1 MWHLGMVLCWR
12 DRALDGL
19 VDADKCEA
27 AAEEFQM
34 ALEAAARFWEA
45 PQDLYIVE
53 LGVPWH
59 IGSSLCALP

>member
-53 LGVPWH
+53 LP
-59 IGSSLCALP
+59 